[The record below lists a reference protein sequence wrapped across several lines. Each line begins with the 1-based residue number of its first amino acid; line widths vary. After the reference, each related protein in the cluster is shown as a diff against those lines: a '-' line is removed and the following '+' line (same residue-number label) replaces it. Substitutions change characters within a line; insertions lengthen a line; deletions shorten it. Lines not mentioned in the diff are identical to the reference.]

1 MNDGDS
7 VVVTTYSEV
16 NAMRQAIIRDGKK
29 SVARE
34 LSDGR
39 FRVWKLPKQ

>member
-16 NAMRQAIIRDGKK
+16 NSMRQAIIRDKK

-34 LSDGR
+34 LPDGSLE
-39 FRVWKLPKQ
+39 WKLPKQ